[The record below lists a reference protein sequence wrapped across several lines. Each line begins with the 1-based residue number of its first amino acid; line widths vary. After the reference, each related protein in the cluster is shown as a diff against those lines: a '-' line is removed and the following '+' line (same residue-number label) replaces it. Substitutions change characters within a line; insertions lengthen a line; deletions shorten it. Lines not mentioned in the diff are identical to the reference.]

1 MFSLKQIIE
10 QPQLIENIS
19 NEQLNDWLKAYPY
32 VSFLHLEKYKRNRTD
47 EQKNKTAFYI
57 THRDVIFK
65 IDYSTQTQGSDS
77 IQDTP
82 SGIITPA
89 IQLNLSETNE
99 DSIVISKEQNLTTEQ
114 IAEIEPEKN
123 IKESEV
129 EIPNQEPEKLSIADQ
144 ILAELK
150 HRKEEDH
157 TAQQQSDELEIVETE
172 QAETITETFKI
183 ESEKNIKESEIEIP
197 NQEPEKLSIADQIL
211 AELKHRKEEAHA
223 AQQHSDELEIIETEQ
238 VETIVETPEIESENI
253 IEESEVE
260 NTTQELEKLSI
271 ADQILAE
278 LKHRKEEEH
287 STQYQT
293 DKLEIVETTQAETIV
308 ETLEIESE
316 KTTEEIEAVE
326 QENKPISLVDQ
337 ILAEFKNRKETAN
350 IQTLENENQTVE
362 EIKSDVEE
370 LEVLEQTSI
379 VQNVDVVTV
388 QTSEIK
394 TSLEEES
401 QVVEQPK
408 TSPKP
413 FSIADQILS
422 AIQQIT
428 SKVITIP
435 MEKAIAQIKETE
447 SAPQPETIAT
457 KQTEINVDVES
468 NSSLPIIKIAND
480 FIFDKVQFEIIHSNQ
495 ENFDNL
501 ELPKEE
507 DDTYFPSI
515 PFDES
520 KAISDTNNDI
530 KIEKIK
536 SLNENNLQAIKI
548 DSFIPKSDKTI
559 QEKQRPDIVL
569 KEISDFRQS
578 SEHTKI
584 NIDEINPIEQNRH
597 KIIEISQKD
606 ETHTFLEWL
615 NIVDKSYEQNTQR
628 LDTTRMHY
636 NYENQFI
643 LENKSELQQ
652 SILEGELDSETEIDE
667 DVNKMAEESIS
678 FKQEMATEILAKILV
693 KQEHFE
699 KAIEVY
705 QKLILKY
712 PEKSSTFVAQ
722 IEFLKNQI
730 Q

>member
-1 MFSLKQIIE
+1 M
-10 QPQLIENIS
+10 
-19 NEQLNDWLKAYPY
+19 
-32 VSFLHLEKYKRNRTD
+32 
-47 EQKNKTAFYI
+47 
-57 THRDVIFK
+57 
-65 IDYSTQTQGSDS
+65 
-77 IQDTP
+77 
-82 SGIITPA
+82 
-89 IQLNLSETNE
+89 
-99 DSIVISKEQNLTTEQ
+99 
-114 IAEIEPEKN
+114 
-123 IKESEV
+123 
-129 EIPNQEPEKLSIADQ
+129 
-144 ILAELK
+144 
-150 HRKEEDH
+150 
-157 TAQQQSDELEIVETE
+157 
-172 QAETITETFKI
+172 
-183 ESEKNIKESEIEIP
+183 
-197 NQEPEKLSIADQIL
+197 

-447 SAPQPETIAT
+447 PSKPIEATI
-457 KQTEINVDVES
+457 KSSEINVNIES
-468 NSSLPIIKIAND
+468 IESLPIIKITND
-480 FIFDKVQFEIIHSNQ
+480 FIFDEVQMEGFNSTQ
-495 ENFDNL
+495 ESLDNL
-501 ELPKEE
+501 EQSEE

-515 PFDES
+515 PIDELKVS
-520 KAISDTNNDI
+520 PETNNDI

-536 SLNENNLQAIKI
+536 SQNESNLQAIKI
-548 DSFIPKSDKTI
+548 DSFIPKSNKTI
-559 QEKQRPDIVL
+559 DEKHSPDIVL
-569 KEISDFRQS
+569 KEVGDFRQS
-578 SEHTKI
+578 SEPIKI
-584 NIDEINPIEQNRH
+584 NIDEIHPIERNRH
-597 KIIEISQKD
+597 KIIEIAQKD

-628 LDTTRMHY
+628 LDTTRKHY